1 MYHRIRLFVTKNNHW
16 GLYRQHVLHPGH
28 VVLHGKL
35 GLDLKKTRYYTHIC
49 FYQCIFNIVNTM
61 KFVLV
66 APGFSVVPP
75 KGWGAI
81 ESIVWDYY
89 TELINQ
95 GHQVI
100 IVNRSNIDDII
111 KECNRHDCIV
121 HIMYDDHICIV
132 PKLTAKH
139 IFYTSHFAYLTNPSF
154 EQIAPRYYVDIFKKV
169 IEYQSRITLYAL
181 SKEIEDLYKKHGYS
195 GKSVVMR
202 NGARPFRV
210 TLTPQ
215 KANRSIYLGKIEY
228 RKSQYAYQTIPS
240 IDFIGNY
247 QDTDFHSP
255 YVEWDKPTLYD
266 SLTDYGNL
274 VLLSKGEADP
284 LVVKEALMAGL
295 GVVLSECSCANVD
308 LSKEFI
314 TVIPNEKLN
323 DLEYVSY
330 QLDKNR
336 EYSVMHR
343 QDILDYAKHFS
354 WNTIIKE
361 YVSLLV

>member
-1 MYHRIRLFVTKNNHW
+1 
-16 GLYRQHVLHPGH
+16 
-28 VVLHGKL
+28 
-35 GLDLKKTRYYTHIC
+35 
-49 FYQCIFNIVNTM
+49 M

-66 APGFSVVPP
+66 APGCSTIPP
-75 KGWGAI
+75 KSWGAI

-89 TELINQ
+89 TELTNQ

-100 IVNRSNIDDII
+100 IVNRSKVEDII
-111 KECNRHDCIV
+111 KECNQHVCTV

-132 PKLTAKH
+132 PRLNAKR
-139 IFYTSHFAYLTNPSF
+139 ILYTSHMAYITNPSF
-154 EQIAPRYYVDIFKKV
+154 EHIAARYYHDIFKKV
-169 IEYQSRITLYAL
+169 IEYQSRITLHAL
-181 SKEIEDLYKKHGYS
+181 SKEIEDVYRKHGYT
-195 GKSVVMR
+195 GNSVVLR
-202 NGARPFRV
+202 NGARPFRT

-215 KANRSIYLGKIEY
+215 KNRSIYLGKIDF
-228 RKSQYAYQTIPS
+228 RKSQCTYQTIPS
-240 IDFIGNY
+240 IDFVGNY
-247 QDTDFHSP
+247 QDTDFRSP
-255 YVEWDKPTLYD
+255 HVEWDKPTLYD

-274 VLLSKGEADP
+274 VLLSRAEADP

-295 GVVLSECSCANVD
+295 GLVLSECSCANLD

-314 TVIPNEKLN
+314 TVIPDDKLN
-323 DLEYVSY
+323 DLAYVSH

-336 EYSVMHR
+336 DYSIRHR

>member
-1 MYHRIRLFVTKNNHW
+1 
-16 GLYRQHVLHPGH
+16 
-28 VVLHGKL
+28 
-35 GLDLKKTRYYTHIC
+35 
-49 FYQCIFNIVNTM
+49 M

-66 APGFSVVPP
+66 APGCTAIPP

-89 TELINQ
+89 TELTQQ

-100 IVNRSNIDDII
+100 IVNRPNVEDII
-111 KECNRHDCIV
+111 KECNRHACTV

-132 PKLTAKH
+132 PHLTAKR
-139 IFYTSHFAYLTNPSF
+139 ILYTSHMAYLTNPSF
-154 EQIAPRYYVDIFKKV
+154 EHIASRYYHDTFKKV
-169 IEYQSRITLYAL
+169 IEYQSHITLCVL
-181 SKEIEDLYKKHGYS
+181 SKEIEDVYKKHGYT
-195 GKSVVMR
+195 GKSFVLR
-202 NGARPFRV
+202 NGACRFR
-210 TLTPQ
+210 TTFTPQ
-215 KANRSIYLGKIEY
+215 KANRSVYLGKIEF
-228 RKSQYAYQTIPS
+228 RKSQCTYQTISS
-240 IDFIGNY
+240 IDFVGNY

-255 YVEWDKPTLYD
+255 YVEWEKHTLYD

-274 VLLSKGEADP
+274 VLLSRAEADP

-295 GVVLSECSCANVD
+295 GLVLSECSCANLD

-314 TVIPNEKLN
+314 TVIPDDKLN
-323 DLEYVSY
+323 DLAYVSD

-336 EYSVMHR
+336 DYSVRHR
-343 QDILDYAKHFS
+343 QYIVDYAKHFS

>member
-1 MYHRIRLFVTKNNHW
+1 
-16 GLYRQHVLHPGH
+16 
-28 VVLHGKL
+28 
-35 GLDLKKTRYYTHIC
+35 
-49 FYQCIFNIVNTM
+49 M

-66 APGFSVVPP
+66 APGCSVIPP

-89 TELINQ
+89 TELTNQ

-100 IVNRSNIDDII
+100 IINRSNVEDII
-111 KECNRHDCIV
+111 KECNRHTGCIV
-121 HIMYDDHICIV
+121 HIMYDDHISIV
-132 PKLTAKH
+132 PRLTSKR
-139 IFYTSHFAYLTNPSF
+139 ILYTSHMAYLTNPSF
-154 EQIAPRYYVDIFKKV
+154 ETIAHRYYETIFKKV

-181 SKEIEDLYKKHGYS
+181 SKEIEDLYKKHGFH

-202 NGARPFRV
+202 NGARPFRT

-228 RKSQYAYQTIPS
+228 RKSQYTYQTISS

-255 YVEWDKPTLYD
+255 HVEWDKPTLYD

-295 GVVLSECSCANVD
+295 GLVLSECSCANLD

-314 TVIPNEKLN
+314 TIIPDDKLE
-323 DLEYVSY
+323 DLVYVSA

-336 EYSVMHR
+336 EYSVLHR

>member
-1 MYHRIRLFVTKNNHW
+1 
-16 GLYRQHVLHPGH
+16 
-28 VVLHGKL
+28 
-35 GLDLKKTRYYTHIC
+35 
-49 FYQCIFNIVNTM
+49 M

-66 APGFSVVPP
+66 APGTTCIPP

-81 ESIVWDYY
+81 ESIVWGYY
-89 TELINQ
+89 TELTNQ

-100 IVNRSNIDDII
+100 IVNRSNVDDII
-111 KECNRHDCIV
+111 KECNRHNCIV

-132 PKLTAKH
+132 PHLTAKR
-139 IFYTSHFAYLTNPSF
+139 ILYTSHMAYITNPSF
-154 EQIAPRYYVDIFKKV
+154 QHISSRYYHDVFKKV
-169 IEYQSRITLYAL
+169 IEYQSRITLCAL
-181 SKEIEDLYKKHGYS
+181 SKEIEDVYKKHGYT
-195 GKSVVMR
+195 GKSVVLR
-202 NGARPFRV
+202 NGACRFRT

-215 KANRSIYLGKIEY
+215 KASRSVYLGKIDF
-228 RKSQYAYQTIPS
+228 RKRQFNYQTIPS
-240 IDFIGNY
+240 IDFVGNY

-255 YVEWDKPTLYD
+255 HYLGEWDKHILYD

-274 VLLSKGEADP
+274 VLLSNGEADP
-284 LVVKEALMAGL
+284 LVLKEALMAGL
-295 GVVLSECSCANVD
+295 GIVLSECSCANLD

-314 TVIPNEKLN
+314 TVIPDDKLD
-323 DLEYVSY
+323 DLAYVSH

-336 EYSVMHR
+336 DYSVRHR

>member
-1 MYHRIRLFVTKNNHW
+1 
-16 GLYRQHVLHPGH
+16 
-28 VVLHGKL
+28 
-35 GLDLKKTRYYTHIC
+35 
-49 FYQCIFNIVNTM
+49 M

-66 APGFSVVPP
+66 APGCSVIPP

-89 TELINQ
+89 NELINQ

-100 IVNRSNIDDII
+100 IVNRSNVEDII
-111 KECNRHDCIV
+111 KECNRHDCTV
-121 HIMYDDHICIV
+121 HIMYDDHISIV
-132 PKLTAKH
+132 PSLTAKR
-139 IFYTSHFAYLTNPSF
+139 ILYTSHMAYITNPSF
-154 EQIAPRYYVDIFKKV
+154 EHIASRYYHGIFKKV

-181 SKEIEDLYKKHGYS
+181 SKEIEDVYKKHGYS
-195 GKSVVMR
+195 GKSVVLR
-202 NGARPFRV
+202 NGACRFRT

-215 KANRSIYLGKIEY
+215 KANRSIYLGKIEF
-228 RKSQYAYQTIPS
+228 RKSQYSYQTIPS
-240 IDFIGNY
+240 IDFVGQY

-255 YVEWDKPTLYD
+255 RVEWDKYILYD

-274 VLLSKGEADP
+274 VLLSKAEADP

-295 GVVLSECSCANVD
+295 GLVLSECSCANLD

-314 TVIPNEKLN
+314 TIIPNDKLD
-323 DLEYVSY
+323 DLAYVSHE
-330 QLDKNR
+330 LNKNR
-336 EYSVMHR
+336 EYSVSHR

>member
-1 MYHRIRLFVTKNNHW
+1 
-16 GLYRQHVLHPGH
+16 
-28 VVLHGKL
+28 
-35 GLDLKKTRYYTHIC
+35 
-49 FYQCIFNIVNTM
+49 M

-66 APGFSVVPP
+66 APGCTAIPP

-89 TELINQ
+89 TELTQQ

-100 IVNRSNIDDII
+100 IVNRPNVEDII
-111 KECNRHDCIV
+111 KECNRHACTV

-132 PKLTAKH
+132 PHLTAKR
-139 IFYTSHFAYLTNPSF
+139 ILYTSHMAYLTNPSF
-154 EQIAPRYYVDIFKKV
+154 EHIASRYYHDTFKKV
-169 IEYQSRITLYAL
+169 IEYQSHITLCVL
-181 SKEIEDLYKKHGYS
+181 SKEIEDVYKKHGYT
-195 GKSVVMR
+195 GKSFVLR
-202 NGARPFRV
+202 NGASRFR
-210 TLTPQ
+210 TTFTPQ
-215 KANRSIYLGKIEY
+215 KANRSIYLGKIEF
-228 RKSQYAYQTIPS
+228 RKSQCTYQTIAS
-240 IDFIGNY
+240 IDFVGNY

-255 YVEWDKPTLYD
+255 YVEWEKHTLYD

-274 VLLSKGEADP
+274 VLLSRAEADP

-295 GVVLSECSCANVD
+295 GLVLSECSCANLD

-314 TVIPNEKLN
+314 TVIPDDKLN
-323 DLEYVSY
+323 DLAYVSD

-336 EYSVMHR
+336 DYSVRHR
-343 QDILDYAKHFS
+343 QDIVDYAKHFS

>member
-1 MYHRIRLFVTKNNHW
+1 
-16 GLYRQHVLHPGH
+16 
-28 VVLHGKL
+28 
-35 GLDLKKTRYYTHIC
+35 
-49 FYQCIFNIVNTM
+49 M

-66 APGFSVVPP
+66 APGCTAIPP

-89 TELINQ
+89 TELTQQ

-100 IVNRSNIDDII
+100 IVNRPNVEDII
-111 KECNRHDCIV
+111 KECNRHACTV

-132 PKLTAKH
+132 PHLTAKR
-139 IFYTSHFAYLTNPSF
+139 ILYTSHMAYLTNPSF
-154 EQIAPRYYVDIFKKV
+154 EHIASRYYHDTFKKV
-169 IEYQSRITLYAL
+169 IEYQSHITLCVL
-181 SKEIEDLYKKHGYS
+181 SKEIEDVYKKHGYT
-195 GKSVVMR
+195 GKSVVLR
-202 NGARPFRV
+202 NGACRFRI
-210 TLTPQ
+210 TFTPQ
-215 KANRSIYLGKIEY
+215 KANRSIYLGKIEF
-228 RKSQYAYQTIPS
+228 RKSQCTYQTISS
-240 IDFIGNY
+240 IDFVGNY

-255 YVEWDKPTLYD
+255 YVEWEKHTLYD

-274 VLLSKGEADP
+274 VLLSRAEADP

-295 GVVLSECSCANVD
+295 GLVLSECSCANLD

-314 TVIPNEKLN
+314 TVIPDDKLN
-323 DLEYVSY
+323 DLAYVSD

-336 EYSVMHR
+336 DYSVRHR
-343 QDILDYAKHFS
+343 QDIVDYAKHFS